1 MIVETPTPSWTVY
14 AHIAPNGKMYVG
26 ITSQKPKTR
35 WRRGSS
41 YRKNVHFWN
50 AIQKYGWDNF
60 QHEIIAS
67 GLTSEE
73 AGHMEQLLIK
83 ELNLANKDYGYNQS

>member
-26 ITSQKPKTR
+26 ITSQKPENR
-35 WRRGSS
+35 WRNGLSGYNS
-41 YRKNVHFWN
+41 NDHFCN
-50 AIQKYGWDNF
+50 AIRKYGWENF

-67 GLTSEE
+67 GLTIEE
-73 AGHMEQLLIK
+73 ASNMEKL
-83 ELNLANKDYGYNQS
+83 